1 MVIIYSELFGEINIP
16 EDKTAIENELEKCRR
31 RFMHRT
37 SRWLQF
43 KIDCLEEALDKF
55 RRVEED
61 V

>member
-1 MVIIYSELFGEINIP
+1 MIFKSDLFGEVEVP
-16 EDKTAIENELEKCRR
+16 EDETEIINELEKCKK

>member
-1 MVIIYSELFGEINIP
+1 MIIYSELFGAINIP
-16 EDKTAIENELEKCRR
+16 EDKTAIENELERCRKR
-31 RFMHRT
+31 YMHRT

>member
-1 MVIIYSELFGEINIP
+1 MVIIKSELFGEINIP
-16 EDKTAIENELEKCRR
+16 EDKTAIENELEKCKR

>member
-1 MVIIYSELFGEINIP
+1 MVIFKSDLFGEVEIP
-16 EDKTAIENELEKCRR
+16 EDKTAIEEELERCKK
-31 RFMHRT
+31 RFLHRT

>member
-1 MVIIYSELFGEINIP
+1 MVIIKSELFGEINIP
-16 EDKTAIENELEKCRR
+16 EDKTAIENELEKCRK